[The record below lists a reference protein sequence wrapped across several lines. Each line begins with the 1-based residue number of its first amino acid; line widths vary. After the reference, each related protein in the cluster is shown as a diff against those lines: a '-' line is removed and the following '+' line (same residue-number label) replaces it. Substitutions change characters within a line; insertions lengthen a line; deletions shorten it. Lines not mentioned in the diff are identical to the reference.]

1 MKKFDL
7 LSELKNA
14 AYIAT
19 GSAALALGIVLF
31 LLPNKIATGGTPG
44 MAILLHHLTE
54 LPTGALMVAINVPL
68 LLAGFR
74 YLGGLFAGRTII
86 AILLS
91 SVLVDLFAEV
101 LQLGALSDNTMLAT
115 LYGGIV
121 IGLGVGLILRGNA
134 SAGGSTAIARIVS
147 SRSSIKP
154 GQVIL
159 FIDMLIIISSGI
171 VFQDIERA
179 LWSLISI
186 YVTARCID
194 MVLTGAPSEK
204 IVHIVSDHVEQLS
217 QQIIE
222 TLGSSGTILS
232 GTGLHREQ
240 KKAMIFVV
248 VEARRITLLRDIIR
262 TNDPEAFMVV
272 MEASEMLGRGHGRVG
287 L

>member
-7 LSELKNA
+7 FSELKNA
-14 AYIAT
+14 AYLSL

-44 MAILLHHLTE
+44 MAILLHYLTDI
-54 LPTGALMVAINVPL
+54 PTGVLMVAINVPL
-68 LLAGFR
+68 LLVGGR
-74 YLGGLFAGRTII
+74 YLGGLFAGRTILT
-86 AILLS
+86 ILLS
-91 SVLVDLFAEV
+91 SFLVDLLSE
-101 LQLGALSDNTMLAT
+101 QLHLNALSDNLLLAT
-115 LYGGIV
+115 LYGGISV
-121 IGLGVGLILRGNA
+121 GVGVGLILRGNA

-147 SRSSIKP
+147 SRSTIKP

-159 FIDMLIIISSGI
+159 AIDMLIIVSSGV

-204 IVHIVSDHVEQLS
+204 IVHIVSDQPEKLS
-217 QQIIE
+217 RKISE
-222 TLGSSGTILS
+222 ALGGSGTILS
-232 GTGLHREQ
+232 GTGLDPKQ
-240 KKAMIFVV
+240 KKTMIFVT

-262 TNDPEAFMVV
+262 NNDPEAFMVV
-272 MEASEMLGRGHGRVG
+272 MEASEMLGRGHGRLG

>member
-1 MKKFDL
+1 MEKFDTI
-7 LSELKNA
+7 SELKNA
-14 AYIAT
+14 ACIVA

-31 LLPNKIATGGTPG
+31 LLPNQIATGGTPG
-44 MAILLHHLTE
+44 MAILLHHLTD

-74 YLGGLFAGRTII
+74 YLGGWFAGRTIV

-91 SVLVDLFAEV
+91 SALVDIFTEV
-101 LQLGALSDNTMLAT
+101 LHLGALSNNPLLAT
-115 LYGGIV
+115 LYGGISV
-121 IGLGVGLILRGNA
+121 GIGVGLILHGNA
-134 SAGGSTAIARIVS
+134 SAGGSTAVARIVS

-159 FIDMLIIISSGI
+159 SIDMCIIVCSGF
-171 VFQDIERA
+171 VFHDIERA

-204 IVHIVSDHVEQLS
+204 IVHIVSDQADKLS
-217 QQIIE
+217 QQIKSS
-222 TLGSSGTILS
+222 LGSEGTILH
-232 GTGLHREQ
+232 GVGLDPAQ
-240 KKAMIFVV
+240 KKTMIFVT

-262 TNDPEAFMVV
+262 NNDPAAFMVV
-272 MEASEMLGRGHGRVG
+272 MEASEMLGRGHGRLG
-287 L
+287 F